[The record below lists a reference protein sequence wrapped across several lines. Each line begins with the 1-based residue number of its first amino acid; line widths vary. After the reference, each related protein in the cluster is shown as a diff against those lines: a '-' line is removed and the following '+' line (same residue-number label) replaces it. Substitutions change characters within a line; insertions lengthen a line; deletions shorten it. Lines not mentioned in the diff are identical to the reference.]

1 MRAVAFHGKHDV
13 RVDDVDEPVMFAPT
27 DAIVRVTTAAICG
40 SDLHLY
46 DRALPGMKR
55 GDILGHE
62 FVGVVEQ
69 LGGEVSHVSVGDRVV
84 VPFVIACGR
93 CHFCRRGLVALCDET
108 NPDAALIEPLYGHS
122 PAGLFGYTH
131 LFGGYPG
138 GQAEYVRVPHADFG
152 LFPLPDGLP
161 DELAVLLAD
170 VLPTGWAAA
179 ERCGIQPDDVVAIA
193 GAGPVGLLAALSAKH
208 LGAREVV
215 VIDRVEERL
224 ALARSGAGAVAVDYR
239 RQSPE
244 RVLRELT
251 DGRGPD
257 AVIDAAGME
266 AHGGGI
272 LGVYDRVKQRMRLQ
286 TDRVTALRQLMRT
299 VRKGG
304 RVSIPGVYAA
314 VADKFPIGLL
324 FGKGLTL
331 AGGQTHVHPLVR
343 PLLEKV
349 LDGALDPGFVVT
361 KTVPLDEAP
370 DAYRRFL
377 HKEPGYVKVLLT
389 P

>member
-46 DRALPGMKR
+46 DRALPGMKT

-69 LGGEVSHVSVGDRVV
+69 LGSEVTHVSVGDRVV
-84 VPFVIACGR
+84 VPFVIACGH
-93 CHFCRRGLVALCDET
+93 CYFCRRGLVALCDNT

-152 LFPLPDGLP
+152 LFPLPDEVP

-170 VLPTGWAAA
+170 ILPTGWAAA
-179 ERCGIQPDDVVAIA
+179 ERCDIGPDDVVAIA
-193 GAGPVGLLAALSAKH
+193 GAGPVGQLAALSARS

-215 VIDRVEERL
+215 VIDRFEDRL
-224 ALARSGAGAVAVDYR
+224 ELARGGAGVVAVNYR
-239 RQSPE
+239 KQSPD

-251 DGRGPD
+251 EGRGPD
-257 AVIDAAGME
+257 VVIDAAGME

-286 TDRVTALRQLMRT
+286 TDRVTALRQLMRS

-314 VADKFPIGLL
+314 VADKFPIGTL
-324 FGKGLTL
+324 FAKGLTMT
-331 AGGQTHVHPLVR
+331 GGQTNVHPLVE
-343 PLLEKV
+343 PLTRKL
-349 LDGALDPGFVVT
+349 LDGSLDPSFVVT
-361 KTVPLDEAP
+361 KTVSLDEAP

-377 HKEPGYVKVLLT
+377 LKEPGYVKVLLK

>member
-1 MRAVAFHGKHDV
+1 MRAVTYHGKHDV
-13 RVDDVDEPVMFAPT
+13 RVDEVDEPVIFAPT
-27 DAIVRVTTAAICG
+27 DAIIRVTTAAICG

-46 DRALPGMKR
+46 DRALLGMKT

-69 LGGEVSHVSVGDRVV
+69 LGSDVTHVAVGDRVV
-84 VPFVIACGR
+84 VPFVIACGH
-93 CHFCRRGLVALCDET
+93 CYFCRRGLVALCDNT
-108 NPDAALIEPLYGHS
+108 NPDAGLIEPLYGHS

-131 LFGGYPG
+131 FFGGYPG

-152 LFPLPDGLP
+152 LFPLPDELP

-170 VLPTGWAAA
+170 ILPTGYAAA
-179 ERCGIQPDDVVAIA
+179 ERCDIQPGDVVAVA
-193 GAGPVGLLAALSAKH
+193 GAGPVGQLAALCAKQ

-215 VIDRVEERL
+215 VIDRFEDRL
-224 ALARSGAGAVAVDYR
+224 ELARSGAGVTAVNYR
-239 RQSPE
+239 EQSPE

-266 AHGGGI
+266 SHGGGI

-286 TDRVTALRQLMRT
+286 TDRVTALRQLMRS

-314 VADKFPIGLL
+314 VADKFPIGVM
-324 FGKGLTL
+324 FGKGLTM
-331 AGGQTHVHPLVR
+331 AGGQTNVHPLVG
-343 PLLEKV
+343 PLMDKLTTGV
-349 LDGALDPGFVVT
+349 LDPAFVVT
-361 KTVPLDEAP
+361 KTVPLDEAR

-377 HKEPGYVKVLLT
+377 HKEPGYVKVLLK